1 MMNQK
6 TFTHINKTWNIDE
19 MDTVYTNG
27 GRWYVSPVGN
37 LPSVTTVTGYE
48 KQNFFKQW
56 RKDNPEESKRV
67 LSRGNTLHSTIEDYI
82 NNKEID
88 LNNTPQNESKLF
100 LNIVPLLNNIDNIY
114 ELEVP
119 LWSESTML
127 AGRADCIAE
136 YNGKLSVI
144 DFKGSTRSK
153 KREYIDNYFI
163 QATAYSIAW
172 QERTHIPIDNFVIL
186 ISCEDGA
193 IQEFEGKTVNYVK
206 PLLETIEGYHA
217 QHTAV

>member
-56 RKDNPEESKRV
+56 RKDNPE
-67 LSRGNTLHSTIEDYI
+67 
-82 NNKEID
+82 
-88 LNNTPQNESKLF
+88 
-100 LNIVPLLNNIDNIY
+100 
-114 ELEVP
+114 
-119 LWSESTML
+119 
-127 AGRADCIAE
+127 

-153 KREYIDNYFI
+153 KREYIDNYFL
-163 QATAYSIAW
+163 QATAYSVAW